1 METQNKNILDKYFD
15 SIKEENYKESFNEV
29 EDWLRREALHSFG
42 NPEKSKFT
50 LLKYIFSEGRLKFAY
65 LFIILILVGITSNF
79 SVTRTEPVGIV
90 MSWSVDK
97 QNPETIKKIDNFDWI
112 DKTKLIVNEE
122 STDGKQVLV
131 YKMLIPS
138 ANPDEIDKLK
148 SVLENMKDVHSV
160 NIIPISEPVKQP
172 LYAVA
177 LENIFKV
184 GYNKNLANP
193 EEIKNNVFEQLRLAG
208 IQNDVDLDVPSVGSA
223 GRFVNFD
230 FGKKP
235 DSIRIKIHCDIVNEY
250 DIEKALDDV
259 DKLFAPVR
267 VINDSVLKKVIVS
280 INGEELN
287 TDAIMYEVQRNLDTL
302 HLKLRNSDTKRK
314 EKMEIFNEKMERF
327 NERMERFN
335 KGMEKFNKKME
346 KFNEKMEKLNVPKM
360 DYHYEIDDVGDIDI
374 EVDVDDIP
382 GVDEIPEIKGKN
394 FNFNFNL
401 DDLDKSIKINID
413 SLNVYIDDV
422 KMEKINEEIKENMK
436 KVKEDMKKLK
446 EDLKKNKIHTD
457 TSKTNIYYE
466 EEDDS
471 DNDE

>member
-1 METQNKNILDKYFD
+1 MEAQNKNILDKYFD

-29 EDWLRREALHSFG
+29 EDWLRREAVYSFEK
-42 NPEKSKFT
+42 PEKSKFA

-112 DKTKLIVNEE
+112 DKSKLIVNEE
-122 STDGKQVLV
+122 NADGKQVLV

-138 ANPDEIDKLK
+138 ANMEEIDKLK

-160 NIIPISEPVKQP
+160 NVVSISEPVKQP

-184 GYNKNLANP
+184 DYNKNLANP

-223 GRFVNFD
+223 GRFVNFN

-250 DIEKALDDV
+250 DIDKALEDV

-287 TDAIMYEVQRNLDTL
+287 TDVIMYEVQRNLDTL
-302 HLKLRNSDTKRK
+302 HFRLKNSETRRK
-314 EKMEIFNEKMERF
+314 EKMDRFNEKMERF
-327 NERMERFN
+327 NERMEKFN
-335 KGMEKFNKKME
+335 KSMEKFNKKME
-346 KFNEKMEKLNVPKM
+346 KFDEKMEKLNVPNV
-360 DYHYEIDDVGDIDI
+360 DYHYEINDEGDINI
-374 EVDVDDIP
+374 EVDVDEIP
-382 GVDEIPEIKGKN
+382 GVDETPGIDEHN
-394 FNFNFNL
+394 FNFNFKL
-401 DDLDKSIKINID
+401 DDVEKSIKINID
-413 SLNVYIDDV
+413 S
-422 KMEKINEEIKENMK
+422 
-436 KVKEDMKKLK
+436 
-446 EDLKKNKIHTD
+446 
-457 TSKTNIYYE
+457 
-466 EEDDS
+466 
-471 DNDE
+471 